1 MEYKYI
7 NEARTQE
14 LIDEIKRRLNVRL
27 IVTDT
32 MPESAEDGAMR
43 LYSGETDVT
52 YVQSHIYRYNEAEAK
67 WEDVTSDNDK
77 YPIAWDVELTQAEYD
92 ELPDDKISDDKNYY
106 ITDGEVEDT
115 IVYGWHI
122 DPDEADSDMCVTYLN
137 DAVGMTPAAMG
148 ATAFNY
154 GTWEDAFF
162 MPRPCMLKSDCTV
175 DYYLDPSDYSKKEDG
190 TPSDIANPD
199 YDGNAMMEWGKI
211 WYKFVPTETDGEVY
225 FYVADYKADNDY
237 HCWCNI
243 DSQNNETDHFY
254 TAIYNGTG
262 TEKLRSISGV
272 ILTSANGNGGTTVT
286 QEVERATANNTTN
299 NVEWYT
305 EVYSDRMLIN
315 MLLVLMGKSLNS
327 QAVYGRGLDTGG
339 QTAKEAYVTG
349 ALNDKGLFWGDISAG
364 TSGVKVFGMENYWG
378 CVWHRTAGL
387 ISFDNHAYAKLTYST
402 ADGSSTTG
410 YNQTGSG
417 YLDFGSTPNTNG
429 WIKTMKYNRKG
440 LIPFIIDG
448 AEGNSNYYY
457 GDYYYQNANTRYLLL
472 GCRSG
477 LGLNAGAMCFS
488 LNATPD
494 NALWNCSTTL
504 SCKPISKGSKPH
516 TPDYIDYATQKRH
529 NSDGTESSVTL
540 PEITVTAGINTL
552 TVGTEVQPS
561 GVEIKGRIKAAGG
574 D

>member
-199 YDGNAMMEWGKI
+199 YDGNAMMEWGLI
-211 WYKFVPTETDGEVY
+211 WFKFENGVATGEGTFSVSNKQIDDTY
-225 FYVADYKADNDY
+225 D
-237 HCWCNI
+237 CPCNRDANGDI
-243 DSQNNETDHFY
+243 IPHFY
-254 TAIYNGTG
+254 TAIYDGTG
-262 TEKLRSISGV
+262 TDKLRSLSG
-272 ILTSANGNGGTTVT
+272 IQLTSENGSGGTTG
-286 QEVERATANNTTN
+286 EEEINRAVANNTTGDT
-299 NVEWYT
+299 EWYT
-305 EVYSDRMLIN
+305 DVLCDRMLISA
-315 MLLVLMGKSLNS
+315 LHILISCSLNS
-327 QAVYGRGLDTGG
+327 QGKFGRGLDNNHVEETGREL
-339 QTAKEAYVTG
+339 KEAYVTG
-349 ALNDKGLFWGDISAG
+349 SLNDKGMFYGDITDG
-364 TSGVKVFGMENYWG
+364 HTGVKTFGMENWWG
-378 CVWHRTAGL
+378 CVWRRTAGL
-387 ISFDNHAYAKLTYST
+387 IGTDGGYAYKMTMPYDTAGAGYQELTLEQPPAGDISQCVFGDFGYLPIAT
-402 ADGSSTTG
+402 DGSTSTYYADTYHRGEGYALTG
-410 YNQTGSG
+410 NC
-417 YLDFGSTPNTNG
+417 
-429 WIKTMKYNRKG
+429 
-440 LIPFIIDG
+440 
-448 AEGNSNYYY
+448 A
-457 GDYYYQNANTRYLLL
+457 A
-472 GCRSG
+472 SG
-477 LGLNAGAMCFS
+477 LNCGCSS
-488 LNATPD
+488 LGVHAPLEQT
-494 NALWNCSTTL
+494 AWSVSTTL
-504 SCKPISKGSKPH
+504 SCKPLAS
-516 TPDYIDYATQKRH
+516 RF
-529 NSDGTESSVTL
+529 N
-540 PEITVTAGINTL
+540 
-552 TVGTEVQPS
+552 
-561 GVEIKGRIKAAGG
+561 
-574 D
+574 